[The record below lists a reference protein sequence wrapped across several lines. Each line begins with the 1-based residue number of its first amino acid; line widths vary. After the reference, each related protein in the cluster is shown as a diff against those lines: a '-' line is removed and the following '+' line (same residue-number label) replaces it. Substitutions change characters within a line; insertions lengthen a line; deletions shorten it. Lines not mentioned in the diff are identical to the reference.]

1 MAAKVL
7 QVAAIRLEHLINERE
22 GVTND
27 VIPLRG
33 LNLSLLEA
41 NSRTNTMQAE
51 QEGPDARV
59 EILL

>member
-33 LNLSLLEA
+33 MNLSLLEA
-41 NSRTNTMQAE
+41 NSRSNSMHAK
-51 QEGPDARV
+51 QEYLDARV